1 MKPITPQSTE
11 KLPKNI
17 IKLLKDIEGWNKGSI
32 KLAHYVQETV
42 RQSMLEALKAQR
54 QKFIELVES
63 KMINKQVIS
72 LDEFGYNEALE
83 DLLKK
88 LKEL

>member
-42 RQSMLEALKAQR
+42 RQSMLEAR
-54 QKFIELVES
+54 SEERERVY
-63 KMINKQVIS
+63 
-72 LDEFGYNEALE
+72 DEVFEY
-83 DLLKK
+83 LLKK
-88 LKEL
+88 IKEL